1 MGQLVLDDGEL
12 SFEPPEVPEPEL
24 VDESELELDEVEPE
38 SEPDEP
44 FEAEAPEPDD
54 DRLSFL

>member
-1 MGQLVLDDGEL
+1 VGQLVLADEEL

-24 VDESELELDEVEPE
+24 VDESELELDEVESDP
-38 SEPDEP
+38 EPDEL
-44 FEAEAPEPDD
+44 FELDAPEPDD